1 VKFTTISTA
10 PYKKSEV
17 KEFRLYLF
25 WGSQIQ
31 GRIHEVQY
39 AIAGLVKFISNQTL
53 PQLRQKRIDAR
64 RNLVN
69 NYN

>member
-31 GRIHEVQY
+31 ERIHEVQY
-39 AIAGLVKFISNQTL
+39 SIAGVGEIHFE
-53 PQLRQKRIDAR
+53 P
-64 RNLVN
+64 NLTTT
-69 NYN
+69 